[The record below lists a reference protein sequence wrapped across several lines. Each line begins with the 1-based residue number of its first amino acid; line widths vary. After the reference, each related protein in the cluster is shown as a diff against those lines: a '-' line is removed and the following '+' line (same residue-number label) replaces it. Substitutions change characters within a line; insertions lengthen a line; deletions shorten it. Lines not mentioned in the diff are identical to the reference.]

1 MAQPKEAL
9 VGATPTININS
20 QAVAAPKNQ
29 AIGATD
35 SVQFKNND
43 PKNDATV
50 TFAGAGAGVFT
61 LNGQPVTSVS
71 VPAGGQIV
79 GPLSPTESVT
89 VNYGV
94 MVGTESGGP
103 FAIQVA
109 GGALE
114 VDIIDTDGNTNLDHS
129 EIPNNGRLFFN
140 NETGENATIDFA
152 GDKHVLYDAN
162 GKEVTSTP
170 ADAGSSSKVLTGKG
184 TDKKVTYTITMTTA
198 RKDAGLGGGSGSIK
212 VGQS

>member
-9 VGATPTININS
+9 VGATQTININS

-50 TFAGAGAGVFT
+50 TFEGAGAGVFT

-71 VPAGGQIV
+71 VPSGGGIV

-89 VNYGV
+89 VNYRV
-94 MVGTESGGP
+94 KVGTASGGP

-114 VDIIDTDGNTNLDHS
+114 INIIDTDGNTDLDDA
-129 EIPNNGRLFFN
+129 EIPNNGTLIFN
-140 NETGENATIDFA
+140 NEAGENATIDFG
-152 GDKHVLYDAN
+152 GDRHVLYDASGN
-162 GKEVTSTP
+162 EVTSTP
-170 ADAGSSSKVLTGKG
+170 ADAGSSSEVLTGKG
-184 TDKKVTYTITMTTA
+184 TDKKVTFTITMTTA